1 MPASTRRR
9 VTGPVFRWF
18 ALASFISMIAIILTG
33 EAVRLTSSGLGCPD
47 WPTCFRHQ
55 VVASSSYHSKI
66 EFGNRLVT
74 LLLIVIVGATF
85 VAAFYRERRRR
96 DLEVYSGALVLG
108 VVANAVLGAFVVY
121 SKLNPYLVSLHLL
134 LSLVMVVLGATL
146 YHHSKYV
153 YGPGARDDV
162 RDPYFRALAR
172 WLWLPFFV
180 LVLTGTGATGSGP
193 HAGSSQGQLVARR
206 LPFAFSSAA
215 WVHSL
220 AAVLFIGL
228 VTGMLVAIW
237 RSPVPNALKLG
248 VRRLVAISLVQAA
261 IGVTQY
267 LTHLPAW
274 LVEIHAAGA
283 VALTIGVTQ
292 FNLRQHARDR
302 EPGTSRVATPVATA
316 DASRVVAQRDAASEP
331 A

>member
-1 MPASTRRR
+1 MTHAR
-9 VTGPVFRWF
+9 VLR
-18 ALASFISMIAIILTG
+18 SLTG
-33 EAVRLTSSGLGCPD
+33 AALLLCLCVVVLGAYVRLSNAGLGCPD

-74 LLLIVIVGATF
+74 LLLIVVVGATF
-85 VAAFYRERRRR
+85 VAAFYLEHRRR
-96 DLEVYSGALVLG
+96 DLEVYSGALILG
-108 VVANAVLGAFVVY
+108 LVANAVLGAFVVY

-228 VTGMLVAIW
+228 VTGMLAAIW
-237 RSPVPNALKLG
+237 RSPVPTALKLG
-248 VRRLVAISLVQAA
+248 VRRLVFISLLQAA
-261 IGVTQY
+261 IGLTQY

-274 LVEIHAAGA
+274 LVEIHALGA

-292 FNLRQHARDR
+292 FTLRQHARDR
-302 EPGTSRVATPVATA
+302 EPGTTRAPTPL
-316 DASRVVAQRDAASEP
+316 ASTVSQSHDIAAEP

>member
-1 MPASTRRR
+1 
-9 VTGPVFRWF
+9 VFRWF
-18 ALASFISMIAIILTG
+18 ALASFLSMIAIILTG

-55 VVASSSYHSKI
+55 VVASSSIHSKI

-85 VAAFYRERRRR
+85 IAALLREHRRR
-96 DLEVYSGALVLG
+96 DLEVYSGALIIG

-121 SKLNPYLVSLHLL
+121 SKLNPYLVATHLL
-134 LSLVMVVLGATL
+134 LSLLMVVLGATL

-172 WLWLPFFV
+172 WLWIPFFV

-215 WVHSL
+215 WIHSL

-237 RSPVPNALKLG
+237 RSPVPTALKRG
-248 VRRLVAISLVQAA
+248 VRRLVYISLVQAA

-267 LTHLPAW
+267 LSHLPGW
-274 LVEIHAAGA
+274 LVEVHAAGA
-283 VALTIGVTQ
+283 IALTIGVTQ

-302 EPGTSRVATPVATA
+302 EPGTERKTSPRPSVLS
-316 DASRVVAQRDAASEP
+316 ASAP
-331 A
+331 N

>member
-1 MPASTRRR
+1 
-9 VTGPVFRWF
+9 
-18 ALASFISMIAIILTG
+18 MILIILTG
-33 EAVRLTSSGLGCPD
+33 EAVRLTGSGLGCPD
-47 WPTCFRHQ
+47 WPTCFKYQ
-55 VVASSSYHSKI
+55 IVASSSIHSKI

-74 LLLIVIVGATF
+74 LLLVVIVGVTF
-85 VAAFYRERRRR
+85 LAALLREQRRR
-96 DLEVYSGALVLG
+96 DLIWLSGSLIIG

-134 LSLVMVVLGATL
+134 LSLAMVALGATL

-153 YGPGARDDV
+153 YGPGARADV
-162 RDPYFRALAR
+162 RDPYFRAVAR

-180 LVLTGTGATGSGP
+180 LVLTGTATTGSGP

-206 LPFAFSSAA
+206 LPFALSSAA

-228 VTGMLVAIW
+228 ITGLLVAIW
-237 RSPVPNALKLG
+237 RSGAPKALIFG
-248 VRRLVAISLVQAA
+248 VRRLVYLSLIQAA

-267 LTHLPAW
+267 LTHLPPW

-283 VALTIGVTQ
+283 IALTIGVTQ
-292 FNLRQHARDR
+292 FNLRQSAHDR
-302 EPGTSRVATPVATA
+302 VPGTSKTVKIAVPSNELTP
-316 DASRVVAQRDAASEP
+316 EP